1 MVCRPECFGLNT
13 LSVTFPLVLPLATT
27 SAVAG
32 RAIVAA
38 ATRAARMRCE
48 GRGVICSGAGGV
60 PVAEEIDLPEA
71 HSYFPMANLD
81 CSSSERLT
89 GALLPRRQ
97 RALGRRVVG
106 LAGPI

>member
-1 MVCRPECFGLNT
+1 MVWRPERFGLNT
-13 LSVTFPLVLPLATT
+13 FSVTWPFVFPWPTG
-27 SAVAG
+27 SRG
-32 RAIVAA
+32 RGGAIVAA
-38 ATRAARMRCE
+38 ARRAARMRCE

-60 PVAEEIDLPEA
+60 PVAEKIDLPQP
-71 HSYFPMANLD
+71 HFHFPMANLD

-106 LAGPI
+106 FAGPI

>member
-13 LSVTFPLVLPLATT
+13 LSVTFPLVLPWATA
-27 SAVAG
+27 SAVTG

-38 ATRAARMRCE
+38 AMRAARMRCE
-48 GRGVICSGAGGV
+48 GRGVICSGAGGG
-60 PVAEEIDLPEA
+60 PVAEKIDLPQP
-71 HSYFPMANLD
+71 HFHFPMANLD

-106 LAGPI
+106 FAGP

>member
-13 LSVTFPLVLPLATT
+13 LSVTFPLVLPWATAW
-27 SAVAG
+27 AVAG
-32 RAIVAA
+32 RAIVGA
-38 ATRAARMRCE
+38 ATRGERMRCE
-48 GRGVICSGAGGV
+48 GRGFICSGAGGV
-60 PVAEEIDLPEA
+60 PVAEEIDLPQA
-71 HSYFPMANLD
+71 RIHFPAANLD

-97 RALGRRVVG
+97 RALGRRAVR